1 MKYTNI
7 MTQKE
12 LTKYALY
19 ILNESSAPVDEIEWL
34 ISNLNPEAKEIIEDI
49 TENL

>member
-1 MKYTNI
+1 

-19 ILNESSAPVDEIEWL
+19 ILNESSAPVGEIEWL

>member
-1 MKYTNI
+1 

-19 ILNESSAPVDEIEWL
+19 ILNESSAPVEEIEWL
-34 ISNLNPEAKEIIEDI
+34 ISNLHPFAKETIEDI
-49 TENL
+49 TKNL

>member
-1 MKYTNI
+1 